1 MAETV
6 RQVPP
11 RYGEPEHV
19 FHPRIGSY
27 GRRVLAACP
36 PLALV
41 GLAVAMIYVRRAGGL
56 ALVLLV
62 LLALAGAVACYA
74 YLRPAL
80 VVLTASHVLTS
91 RWVGFRAVER
101 ERVPQVV
108 TVEAL
113 LPPHAAQGRTRGRPH
128 LWFVT
133 AAGRCALSLDGT
145 VWDARTLQEIA
156 RLSGAQHVNFKRATP
171 AQVSEHWPRLV
182 SWRVRFPRVRYALSS
197 AALVAV
203 VVALVGWAF
212 FPGAG

>member
-41 GLAVAMIYVRRAGGL
+41 GLAVAMIWFR
-56 ALVLLV
+56 
-62 LLALAGAVACYA
+62 
-74 YLRPAL
+74 RPAL

-156 RLSGAQHVNFKRATP
+156 RLSGAQHVNFRRATP

-203 VVALVGWAF
+203 VVALVWWAF
-212 FPGAG
+212 CPGAG